1 MAKGFEK
8 ISACSVGN
16 FEENTTRIPK
26 WIVNNGGQYSKQVTE
41 ETTHLIVTE
50 EAFAKNVAA
59 GKLHGLPS
67 TKPTGS

>member
-8 ISACSVGN
+8 INACSVGD

-26 WIVNNGGQYSKQVTE
+26 WIVNNGGQYSKQVSE

-50 EAFAKNVAA
+50 EAFAKNVTA
-59 GKLHGLPS
+59 GKLLGLPS
-67 TKPTGS
+67 TKPMGS